1 MVPHKKREEY
11 GLERDIEKEVEAI
24 LKGEEDIE
32 FPSPEE

>member
-11 GLERDIEKEVEAI
+11 SLEREIEEEVEAF
-24 LKGEEDIE
+24 LKGEEEIE